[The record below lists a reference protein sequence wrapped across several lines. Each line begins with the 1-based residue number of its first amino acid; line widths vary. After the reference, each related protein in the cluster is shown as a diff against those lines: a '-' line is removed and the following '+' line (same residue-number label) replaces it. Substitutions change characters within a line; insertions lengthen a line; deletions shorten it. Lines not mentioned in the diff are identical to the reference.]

1 MPKSA
6 PSLGFD
12 LDELAGTVAGYEGS
26 AKASAPTAAP
36 AQVGRPRSL
45 ARDAK
50 PVSVRLDG
58 DQRRWLLEEAARRT
72 LASGERHDVSRIV
85 RELVDNARG
94 ASG

>member
-1 MPKSA
+1 MPKPA

-12 LDELAGTVAGYEGS
+12 LDELAGTLGGYEPS
-26 AKASAPTAAP
+26 AQDSAPTA

-85 RELVDNARG
+85 RELVDNARA

>member
-1 MPKSA
+1 MPNAKPA

-12 LDELAGTVAGYEGS
+12 LDELAGTVGGYERP
-26 AKASAPTAAP
+26 APAA

>member
-12 LDELAGTVAGYEGS
+12 LDELAGTVAGYQQL
-26 AKASAPTAAP
+26 ANASVPAP
-36 AQVGRPRSL
+36 VGRPRSL
-45 ARDAK
+45 ARTAK

-58 DQRRWLLEEAARRT
+58 EQRQWLLEEAARRT

-85 RELVDNARG
+85 RELIDDARG
-94 ASG
+94 AAA

>member
-1 MPKSA
+1 MPKPA

-12 LDELAGTVAGYEGS
+12 LDELAGTVAGYEQP
-26 AKASAPTAAP
+26 AKTSTPIPAP
-36 AQVGRPRSL
+36 VGRPRSL

-58 DQRRWLLEEAARRT
+58 DQRQWLLEEAARRT

-85 RELVDNARG
+85 RELIDTARG
-94 ASG
+94 VSG